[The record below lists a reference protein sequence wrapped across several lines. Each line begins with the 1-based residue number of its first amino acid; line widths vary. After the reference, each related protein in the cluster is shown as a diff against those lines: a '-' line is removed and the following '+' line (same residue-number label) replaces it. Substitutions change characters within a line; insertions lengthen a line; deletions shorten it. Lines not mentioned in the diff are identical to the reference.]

1 VSGASSTRTLTARR
15 VAGRRGRDDG
25 SARRL
30 RDVLR
35 HNIVA
40 GVYPD
45 GLLPGEA
52 ELMVAYGARRAAVRE
67 ALSMLRRERLVERV
81 QGIGTFSIC
90 EQRYASTFE
99 EMHGHVDA
107 DAVSRRARPQ
117 ILERAVIAAP
127 DAVAHK
133 LGIAP
138 GEPVVLLE
146 YLGFVDG
153 VAVWLASN
161 YVKLPQGAPLL
172 AAAFESE
179 WYALLASAGLRVGGS
194 EWHLSAVNADD
205 AVAELLDV
213 PSGTAVMLAEE
224 LIWDEQGEVYDFA
237 VCYFRSDRHCFVSAA
252 GRFAMREASA

>member
-1 VSGASSTRTLTARR
+1 
-15 VAGRRGRDDG
+15 
-25 SARRL
+25 L
-30 RDVLR
+30 RDALR
-35 HNIVA
+35 QNIVA
-40 GVYPD
+40 GAYLD

-90 EQRYASTFE
+90 EQRYASTFD
-99 EMHGHVDA
+99 EMHGQVDT

-117 ILERAVIAAP
+117 ILERSVIAAP
-127 DAVAHK
+127 DAVARK

-161 YVKLPQGAPLL
+161 YVKLPQGNALLEAP
-172 AAAFESE
+172 FESE

-194 EWHLSAVNADD
+194 EWHLSAVNADV
-205 AVAELLDV
+205 AVADLLDV
-213 PSGTAVMLAEE
+213 PAGTAVMLAEE